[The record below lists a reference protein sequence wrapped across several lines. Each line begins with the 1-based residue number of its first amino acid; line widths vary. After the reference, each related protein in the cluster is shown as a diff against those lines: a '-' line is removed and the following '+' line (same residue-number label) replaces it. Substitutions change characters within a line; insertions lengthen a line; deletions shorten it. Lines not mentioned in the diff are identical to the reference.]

1 MLEKKR
7 TYTGKELAGYLVGMF
22 GQNLIYN
29 IISTGLYFY
38 FQNVICLP
46 AMALGW
52 IMTIARIWDAI
63 NDLMMGTIVDKTR
76 SKWGKCRPY
85 LLFAPPIIGLITVLT
100 FINGNYATAD
110 STAQKVVIVLWAG
123 ISYILWGMSFT
134 VCDIPLWGIT
144 SLITED
150 ENDRGKLLGLARIAA
165 GVGGIGVLV
174 VQIAQAASEI
184 FKGKGMDSS
193 TASQYGF
200 IVTVI
205 IMTVIAVIL
214 FEFAGISTRE
224 KVQSSE
230 KRYTFKENFQIM
242 FRNKPFRQIF
252 ISGVL
257 RSPIQL
263 LMIVA
268 MTLVTYYYANGNI
281 MNILKY
287 NEDGSLAGIDVK
299 ILIGLGSVALGL
311 FVGQFVSMGITPV
324 LTKKIEKKT
333 LYNFYSI
340 AGAVPFALIFVFYKV
355 SGGDLTS
362 TFWSIIIGICM
373 LCASAA
379 FGGIN
384 VLQSVMIADCID
396 YEEYTNGVRTDG
408 VFFSG
413 QSFITKLSAGLATI
427 ISSAVY
433 AAVGYSGKNIDIL
446 NKAIEDGA
454 SFITYDGGS
463 GAGKYAAAMFFL
475 ISIPPAIGMLLSAI
489 PTFKYAL
496 TDKEHTRILGEL
508 IAKRGHIEGEESAE
522 SSETAEEVN
531 TEAAADTASDAE

>member
-531 TEAAADTASDAE
+531 TEAAADTASDTE